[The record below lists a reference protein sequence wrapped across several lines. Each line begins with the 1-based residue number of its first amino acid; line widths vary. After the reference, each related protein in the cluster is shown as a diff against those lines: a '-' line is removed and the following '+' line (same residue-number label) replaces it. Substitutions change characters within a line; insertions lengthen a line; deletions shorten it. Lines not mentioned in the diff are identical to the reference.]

1 MNSLGVAC
9 ILLERIKPT
18 CIAGSGAAKVSSR
31 ARRRPMLVERSPTPE
46 PTFPGLP
53 HRRSSYLG
61 CGLASARV
69 AAAIG
74 TWGEAVA
81 AAEVERK
88 P

>member
-1 MNSLGVAC
+1 
-9 ILLERIKPT
+9 
-18 CIAGSGAAKVSSR
+18 
-31 ARRRPMLVERSPTPE
+31 MLVERSPTPE

-81 AAEVERK
+81 AAEVGRK